1 MADYMN
7 FTQSDWMR
15 GISGD
20 KNIADIFIP
29 GSHDSSTARVF
40 FPLIARCQSLTI
52 ADQLSAGCRFFDLR
66 LTVRDDRLFAV
77 HGRVPCYSPEK
88 KGRTPLDAREIFD
101 AIAAFLRRNPSE
113 TVLAAVKQDGRP
125 NADFQNILYNYISDY
140 EFYLKNDLPSLDE
153 VRGKIVLLRRFN
165 APEKNGDLIG
175 GINVYDAWS
184 FSHPAPGS
192 SRTAAVLG
200 CRYGE
205 IRTTFCLQD
214 EFTYG
219 VKKKWE
225 RAVKPMIDRGSQP
238 GELFLNYLSCTG
250 RLSPKAAAI
259 PLNKK
264 FLAEPEL
271 HGGGV
276 YIFDFLTRELAE
288 KVISFNFK

>member
-1 MADYMN
+1 MS

-15 GISGD
+15 GIGGD

-40 FPLIARCQSLTI
+40 FPLIARCQSTTI
-52 ADQLSAGCRFFDLR
+52 SDQLSAGCRFFDLR
-66 LTVRDDRLFAV
+66 LTVRDGRLFAV
-77 HGRVPCYSPEK
+77 HGRAPCYSPEK

-113 TVLAAVKQDGRP
+113 TVLAAIKQEGRP
-125 NADFQNILYNYISDY
+125 NAGFRKILYDYISDY
-140 EFYLKNDLPSLDE
+140 EFYSKNELPSLDE
-153 VRGKIVLLRRFN
+153 VRGRIVLLRRFD

-175 GINVYDAWS
+175 GINVYDTWS
-184 FSHPAPGS
+184 SEHPAPGD

-200 CRYGE
+200 CERGE
-205 IRTTFCLQD
+205 PRAPFCLQD

-225 RAVKPMIDRGSQP
+225 QAVKPMIDRGSQP

-250 RLSPKAAAI
+250 RLSPKAAAV

-264 FLAEPEL
+264 FLAEPTL
-271 HGGGV
+271 RGGGI
-276 YIFDFLTRELAE
+276 YIFDYFTPELAK
-288 KVISFNFK
+288 KVYGFNTDLYL